1 MLDFISLSDFTVIG
15 YTYRDER
22 VRDELI
28 SNISYKEIE
37 IDSSSF
43 SLKKIVRDFKIDSL
57 FDKNGISNN
66 VTHLLLDINNIIIPN
81 DVRSGGISKSLYIRD
96 IVREIRESVL
106 LSDYKLILL
115 SRLNKN
121 IVSDSDYLSGGER
134 ILYMC
139 DLAYVIK
146 DGVVNIIKNRYG
158 PLK

>member
-15 YTYRDER
+15 YTYKDER

-37 IDSSSF
+37 INSSSF
-43 SLKKIVRDFKIDSL
+43 SLKKIVRDFKIESL
-57 FDKNGISNN
+57 FDKNDISNN

-81 DVRSGGISKSLYIRD
+81 DVRSGISKSLYIRD
-96 IVREIRESVL
+96 IVKEIRESVL
-106 LSDYKLILL
+106 FTDYKLILL

-146 DGVVNIIKNRYG
+146 DGVVSIIKNRYG